1 MYSVKSH
8 SNKGCSLL
16 PKAQEKASTQRQ
28 KLSDSNSRHAL
39 RKIAA
44 FYLSDTVTMAAKCWT
59 GPQILLWFGFH
70 SVSQHPSP
78 SLHPSRAGRENKETL
93 PTPSSLSVTA
103 VLITERA
110 CLSSTQ
116 PVNHDITLLHVG
128 RYSSVSGLSQLSYNM
143 EVTPTLPSVEAISGT
158 KERDFCSSNK
168 V

>member
-1 MYSVKSH
+1 MYPDKSH
-8 SNKGCSLL
+8 SNKDCSLL
-16 PKAQEKASTQRQ
+16 PKDREKASAWRQ

-44 FYLSDTVTMAAKCWT
+44 LYLSDTVTMAAKGWT
-59 GPQILLWFGFH
+59 GPQIHLWFGFH

-78 SLHPSRAGRENKETL
+78 SLHPSRAGRESKETL

-103 VLITERA
+103 VLTTERA

-128 RYSSVSGLSQLSYNM
+128 RYSSVSGLSQLSYN
-143 EVTPTLPSVEAISGT
+143 VEAT
-158 KERDFCSSNK
+158 PPLYHQ
-168 V
+168 